1 MNQYQYMF
9 NACRVPIKPS
19 DTTVTYDPSKFHHV
33 LVARK
38 GKFYVLDTV
47 HPEYVQLVRVRY
59 FILLQWNPPE

>member
-47 HPEYVQLVRVRY
+47 HPEYVQSENAIS
-59 FILLQWNPPE
+59 FFAQWHSPK